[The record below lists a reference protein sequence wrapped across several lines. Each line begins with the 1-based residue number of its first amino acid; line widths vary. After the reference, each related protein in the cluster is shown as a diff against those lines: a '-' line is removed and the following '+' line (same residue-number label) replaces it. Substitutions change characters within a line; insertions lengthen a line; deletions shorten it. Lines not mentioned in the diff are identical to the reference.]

1 MGVHPVVTPIAQSHV
16 RPTEPTLASSSS
28 QMESRDALTSCPS
41 SEHSLLESLTSRLS
55 PSQGS
60 VEQVQAREGL
70 RTECPLGHA
79 GEGVGRA
86 RGQRGL
92 AGRQPEGRTLGR
104 AGADPTPLLPLLHSR
119 TQLGA
124 GAPTHPT
131 QGPQSD
137 LSRGAAQ
144 GRCPPHKAMGRGP
157 LKKCSLHLERALPLC
172 PTCRP

>member
-60 VEQVQAREGL
+60 VEQVQAREGP

-86 RGQRGL
+86 RGQRGGPS
-92 AGRQPEGRTLGR
+92 AGPGLTRHHPCRCST
-104 AGADPTPLLPLLHSR
+104 AGHSWAPVPPPT
-119 TQLGA
+119 
-124 GAPTHPT
+124 PT

>member
-60 VEQVQAREGL
+60 VEQVQAREGP

-124 GAPTHPT
+124 GAPTHPH
-131 QGPQSD
+131 P
-137 LSRGAAQ
+137 GAPERSQ
-144 GRCPPHKAMGRGP
+144 QR
-157 LKKCSLHLERALPLC
+157 SSSRALPSPQGHGSGPAKEVLSA
-172 PTCRP
+172 PRKSTSSLPYV